1 MAGVKWTKE
10 QQQAI
15 YTRNCNLLVAAAA
28 GSGKTAV
35 LVQRIINIITDLN
48 NPVDI
53 DKLLVVTFTNAA
65 ASEMRERIAAAIID
79 RLEKEP
85 NSQKLQR
92 QLTLLPKANITTLH
106 SFCLDIIRNNFHIIG
121 LNPDFRISDATENVL
136 LKQETLEDLFEKKYE
151 MENNEEF
158 LNLVQIYCGDR
169 DDRNLQDMVL
179 DLYNFSTSFPW
190 QEKWLMEA
198 AEKFNVDNIDLKALS
213 GIKSYL
219 KYISEEIRALEKNLY
234 ICIEIIGEEESLQPY
249 KENINEDLSILNNL
263 IDVSEKDWDS
273 FVKEI
278 KKVNFSS
285 LKRCKKGADKV
296 KQDNIKKLREEVK
309 KGINSIKEEMSPFSY
324 EDVLEDFK
332 CLYPIIYSLCNLTIE
347 FSEEFSR
354 SKRERGLI
362 DFNDFE
368 HMCLQILTKD
378 EDGEVVPSEVAKELQ
393 NKYEEILVDE
403 YQDTNTIQEAII
415 NIVSRRENPNV
426 FMVGDIKQSIYRFRQ
441 AKPEIFLDKYNS
453 YSEEE
458 GNLYRKVLLY
468 KNFRSRKEV
477 IKGINFIFNQIMSES
492 IGELEYDQK
501 EELNLGADYKEE
513 SEDFKV
519 GGPVEL
525 HLIENSVTENNNERE
540 ISEEVLE
547 EGVEEDNPSNI
558 QIEARMV
565 AKRINE
571 LIDNKNEKFKVFHK
585 DSGEY
590 RDVTYRDIVVLLR
603 STQKWAPVFM
613 EEFKEKGIPVYADTG
628 TGYFQTIEIK
638 TMLSLLQVIDN
649 PIQDIPLLALMNSP
663 IGGFTQEELIEIK
676 INSKEDSY
684 YEKMMD
690 IVKDF
695 KTTSTEIS
703 YSEEQLVE
711 DIFEEQEK
719 QIYICNDSSIKVD
732 INLLNK
738 IKEFLI
744 NMEMWREKSIH
755 MPLDE
760 FIWFLYKSTGY
771 YGYVGAMPGGEQ
783 RQANLKMLF
792 QRAKQYESTS
802 YKGLFNFIS
811 FINRLKES
819 SGDMGSAKIIGE
831 NENVVRIMSIHKS
844 KGLEFPVV
852 IVAGMGKKFN
862 MMDINKRLLL
872 HQELGFGPDCINLE
886 KRIIYPSLMKGIIK
900 KKIKIENLSEEMR
913 VLYVAL
919 TRAKEKLIITGMV
932 KDLEKAI
939 NKWHFSIEKDS
950 IKLSAHHRANADN
963 YLDWIVP
970 CVMRHEQGEQLLI
983 KGDIKN
989 IKTLKNESNWRVK
1002 VWSRGQL
1009 LNVEETNLEEF
1020 KTTYEDDN
1028 SIKLEESI
1036 YDQVNKKLN
1045 YKYAY
1050 EESQEMPTVI
1060 TVTELK
1066 RKFQE
1071 VLEEDYG
1078 SSTFIPKLV
1087 KKPLFLLDKKGLTP
1101 AEKGTAMH
1109 AVMQRISFDRVE
1121 NYEDIE
1127 SQINTMVQKEFITE
1141 EEGKSVNINK
1151 IIEFFN
1157 SPIGKRMQ
1165 NAQRVYREV
1174 PFHMDIK
1181 STEIYKE
1188 LPKELYEQ
1196 EKIMLQG
1203 IIDCYFEEDG
1213 NIILL
1218 DYKTDYVE
1226 NIEEIK
1232 ERYKVQIEYYAKA
1245 LQSVTGRRVSEK
1257 YLYLFY
1263 NNSIVAI

>member
-10 QQQAI
+10 QQEAI

-79 RLEKEP
+79 KLEEEP
-85 NSQKLQR
+85 NSAKLQR
-92 QLTLLPKANITTLH
+92 QLTLLPKASITTLH

-121 LNPDFRISDATENVL
+121 LNPDFKISDATENIL
-136 LKQETLEDLFEKKYE
+136 LKQETLEELFEKKYE
-151 MENNEEF
+151 SEENEEF
-158 LNLVQIYCGDR
+158 LNLVQIYCSNR

-190 QEKWLMEA
+190 QEKWLKEA
-198 AEKFNVDNIDLKALS
+198 SEKFNVDNINLQTVE
-213 GIKSYL
+213 GIKTYL
-219 KYISEEIRALEKNLY
+219 KYISEEIKAFKQKLY
-234 ICIEIIGEEESLQPY
+234 ACIEIIEGEETLEPY
-249 KENINEDLSILNNL
+249 KGNINDDLDIVNNL
-263 IDVSEKDWDS
+263 IKVSETSWDR
-273 FVKEI
+273 FVEEI
-278 KKVNFSS
+278 KKIDFKS
-285 LKRCKKGADKV
+285 LKRCKKGVDKD
-296 KQDNIKKLREEVK
+296 KQEIVKKLREEVK
-309 KGINSIKEEMSPFSY
+309 KGINSIKDEVSPFSY
-324 EDVLEDFK
+324 EDIKEDFK
-332 CLYPIIYSLCNLTIE
+332 CLYPVIYSLCTLVME
-347 FSEEFSR
+347 FSEEFSKK
-354 SKRERGLI
+354 KRERGLI

-368 HMCLQILTKD
+368 HMCLKILTKT
-378 EDGEVVPSEVAKELQ
+378 EGEKVVPSEIAMELR
-393 NKYEEILVDE
+393 NSYGEILVDE

-415 NIVSRRENPNV
+415 NIVGRKEEPNI

-441 AKPEIFLDKYNS
+441 AKPEIFLGKYNS
-453 YSEEE
+453 YSQEE
-458 GNLYRKVLLY
+458 GSLYRKVLLY
-468 KNFRSRKEV
+468 RNFRSRKEV
-477 IKGINFIFNQIMSES
+477 IEGINFIFKQIMSES
-492 IGELEYDQK
+492 VGELEYDD
-501 EELNLGADYKEE
+501 EEKLNLGADYKEE
-513 SEDFKV
+513 ESDFKV

-525 HLIENSVTENNNERE
+525 HLIENKDNDVSIENG
-540 ISEEVLE
+540 LE
-547 EGVEEDNPSNI
+547 ESIEEDNPSNI

-565 AKRINE
+565 ANRINE
-571 LIDNKNEKFKVFHK
+571 LINNKDEKFMVFNK
-585 DSGEY
+585 DSGQYKE
-590 RDVTYRDIVVLLR
+590 VTYRDVVVLLR

-638 TMLSLLQVIDN
+638 TMMSLLQVIDN
-649 PIQDIPLLALMNSP
+649 PIQDIPMLALMNSP

-690 IVKDF
+690 IVKQQIESSE
-695 KTTSTEIS
+695 KSHTSATENILS
-703 YSEEQLVE
+703 DMYKHKSNKSKDKIIEVGGEL
-711 DIFEEQEK
+711 
-719 QIYICNDSSIKVD
+719 S
-732 INLLNK
+732 NK
-738 IKEFLI
+738 IEGFLT
-744 NMEMWREKSIH
+744 NMKMWRERSIH

-792 QRAKQYESTS
+792 QRAKQYQNTS
-802 YKGLFNFIS
+802 YKGLFNFIN

-862 MMDINKRLLL
+862 MMDINKRLLI
-872 HQELGFGPDCINLE
+872 HQELGFGPDCIDLE
-886 KRIIYPSLMKGIIK
+886 KRIIYPSLMKGIIR
-900 KKIKIENLSEEMR
+900 KKIKLESLSEEMR

-932 KDLEKAI
+932 KDVEKSI
-939 NKWHFSIEKDS
+939 NKWNFSIDKES
-950 IKLSAHHRANADN
+950 IKLSAYHRANADN

-970 CVMRHEQGEQLLI
+970 CVMRHEQGKQLLI

-989 IKTLKNESNWRVK
+989 IKILKDASKWRVK
-1002 VWSRGQL
+1002 LWSRTEL
-1009 LNVEETNLEEF
+1009 LNPEQMSMEDMF
-1020 KTTYEDDN
+1020 KTEEVNNQNIDMEDN
-1028 SIKLEESI
+1028 I
-1036 YDQVNKKLN
+1036 YKEVDKKLN

-1050 EESQEMPTVI
+1050 EESQEMPTVV

-1071 VLEEDYG
+1071 VLGEEYDSGAY
-1078 SSTFIPKLV
+1078 IPKLV
-1087 KKPLFLLDKKGLTP
+1087 KKPLFLLEKKGLTP

-1121 NYEDIE
+1121 KYQDIE
-1127 SQINTMVQKEFITE
+1127 EQINTMIEKEFITE
-1141 EEGKSVNINK
+1141 EEGRAVDINK
-1151 IIEFFN
+1151 IIEFFK
-1157 SPIGKRMQ
+1157 SFIGKRMLK
-1165 NAQRVYREV
+1165 AEKVYREV

-1188 LPKELYEQ
+1188 LPRDLYEG

-1203 IIDCYFEEDG
+1203 IIDCYFEENG

-1226 NIEEIK
+1226 NVEDIK

-1263 NNSIVAI
+1263 NNSIVTI

>member
-10 QQQAI
+10 QQEAI

-79 RLEKEP
+79 KLEEEP
-85 NSQKLQR
+85 NSAKLQR
-92 QLTLLPKANITTLH
+92 QLTLLPKASITTLH

-121 LNPDFRISDATENVL
+121 LNPDFKISDATENIL
-136 LKQETLEDLFEKKYE
+136 LKQETLEELFEKKYE
-151 MENNEEF
+151 SEENQEF
-158 LNLVQIYCGDR
+158 LNLVQIYCNNR
-169 DDRNLQDMVL
+169 DDRNLQDMVI

-190 QEKWLMEA
+190 QEKWLKEA
-198 AEKFNVDNIDLKALS
+198 AEKFNVDNIDLKALD
-213 GIKSYL
+213 GIKTYL
-219 KYISEEIRALEKNLY
+219 KYISEEIRAFKQKLY
-234 ICIEIIGEEESLQPY
+234 ICIEIIEEEETLESY
-249 KENINEDLSILNNL
+249 RENINDDLAMINDL
-263 IDVSEKDWDS
+263 IMVSETSWDN
-273 FVKEI
+273 FVKSI
-278 KKVNFSS
+278 KKIDFKS
-285 LKRCKKGADKV
+285 LKRCKKGVDKD
-296 KQDNIKKLREEVK
+296 KQEIVKKLREEVK
-309 KGINSIKEEMSPFSY
+309 KGINSIKDEVAPFSY
-324 EDVLEDFK
+324 EDIKEDFK
-332 CLYPIIYSLCNLTIE
+332 CLYPVISSLCALVVE
-347 FSEEFSR
+347 FSEEFSKK
-354 SKRERGLI
+354 KRERGLI

-368 HMCLQILTKD
+368 HMCLQILSKT
-378 EDGEVVPSEVAKELQ
+378 EGEKVVPSEIALELR
-393 NKYEEILVDE
+393 KSYEEILVDE
-403 YQDTNTIQEAII
+403 YQDTNTIQETII
-415 NIVSRRENPNV
+415 NIISRKEEPNI

-441 AKPEIFLDKYNS
+441 AKPEIFLGKYNS
-453 YSEEE
+453 YSQEE
-458 GNLYRKVLLY
+458 GSLYRKVLLY
-468 KNFRSRKEV
+468 KNFRSRRE
-477 IKGINFIFNQIMSES
+477 IIEGINFIFRQIMSES
-492 IGELEYDQK
+492 VGELEYD
-501 EELNLGADYKEE
+501 EEEKLNLGADYKEE
-513 SEDFKV
+513 SDGFKV

-525 HLIENSVTENNNERE
+525 HLIENKDKDEL
-540 ISEEVLE
+540 SEEALE
-547 EGVEEDNPSNI
+547 ENIEEDNPSNI

-565 AKRINE
+565 ANRINE
-571 LIDNKNEKFKVFHK
+571 LIDNKNEKFMVFSK
-585 DSGEY
+585 ESGEY

-638 TMLSLLQVIDN
+638 TMMSLLQVIDN
-649 PIQDIPLLALMNSP
+649 PIQDIPMLALMNSP

-684 YEKMMD
+684 YEKMVD
-690 IVKDF
+690 IVKVL
-695 KTTSTEIS
+695 KSSIQEIN
-703 YSEEQLVE
+703 YSEEQLE
-711 DIFEEQEK
+711 DHIYEEQIEQSVK
-719 QIYICNDSSIKVD
+719 SNDNSIEVERD
-732 INLLNK
+732 LLNK
-738 IKEFLI
+738 IEGFLT
-744 NMEMWREKSIH
+744 NMEMWREISIH

-771 YGYVGAMPGGEQ
+771 YGYVGAMPAGEQ

-792 QRAKQYESTS
+792 QRAKQYQNTS
-802 YKGLFNFIS
+802 YKGLFNFIN
-811 FINRLKES
+811 FINRLKEN

-862 MMDINKRLLL
+862 MMDINKRLLI
-872 HQELGFGPDCINLE
+872 HQELGFGPDCIDLE
-886 KRIIYPSLMKGIIK
+886 KRLVYPSLMKGIIR
-900 KKIKIENLSEEMR
+900 KKIKLESLSEEMR

-932 KDLEKAI
+932 KDVEKAI
-939 NKWHFSIEKDS
+939 SKWHFSIEKGS
-950 IKLSAHHRANADN
+950 TKLSAYHRANADN

-970 CVMRHEQGEQLLI
+970 CVMRHEQGKKLLI
-983 KGDIKN
+983 KGDIRN
-989 IKTLKNESNWRVK
+989 IELLEDTSNWRIK
-1002 VWSRGQL
+1002 LWSRAEL
-1009 LNVEETNLEEF
+1009 LNSEQMSMEDIFSTEEVNNQNIELE
-1020 KTTYEDDN
+1020 DN
-1028 SIKLEESI
+1028 I
-1036 YDQVNKKLN
+1036 YKEVDKKLN

-1071 VLEEDYG
+1071 ILDEEYD
-1078 SSTFIPKLV
+1078 SSVAIPKLV
-1087 KKPLFLLDKKGLTP
+1087 KKPLFLLEKKGLTP

-1121 NYEDIE
+1121 KYQDIE
-1127 SQINTMVQKEFITE
+1127 EQINTMIEKEFITE

-1151 IIEFFN
+1151 IIEFFK
-1157 SPIGKRMQ
+1157 SSIGKRML
-1165 NAQRVYREV
+1165 NAEKVYREV

-1188 LPKELYEQ
+1188 LPKDLYEG

-1203 IIDCYFEEDG
+1203 IIDCYFEENG

-1226 NIEEIK
+1226 NVEDIK
-1232 ERYKVQIEYYAKA
+1232 ERYKVQIEYYSKA
-1245 LQSVTGRRVSEK
+1245 LESVTGRRVSEK

-1263 NNSIVAI
+1263 NNSIVTI